1 MTNKTFIVAEAGN
14 NHEGSFNNAIK
25 LINAASKAGANAIKF
40 QTFKA
45 HLFLDKR
52 HPKYEMYKSFELT
65 EKEFEK
71 LSLHSREKNI
81 EFFSTPLDI
90 PSAIFLNNIQNKFK
104 IASGDINFYQLISK
118 VASFKKK
125 LIISSGASQLF
136 EIKDAVK
143 VIKKVWKNVFS
154 EKNLSILHCISEYPA
169 ELKNINLNT
178 INFLKEKFPN
188 QTIGFSDHTKGLDAS
203 IYARC
208 AGAEIIEKHFTLDN
222 NFSKFRD
229 HKLSLNPKN
238 LSLFVKKIQYI
249 DEIFGEKKKIILST
263 EKKNLKF
270 LRRKIYIISDLKKS
284 KKIKASDF
292 LHIRSNNGV
301 YSSFESKILGKKIKA
316 SIKKGFLK
324 IKDIKKI

>member
-1 MTNKTFIVAEAGN
+1 MDKTFIVAEAGN
-14 NHEGSFNNAIK
+14 NHEGHFQNAIK
-25 LINAASKAGANAIKF
+25 LINAASKAGADAIKF
-40 QTFKA
+40 QTFKS
-45 HLFLDKR
+45 HLFLDKK
-52 HPKYEMYKSFELT
+52 HSKYEMYKSFELT
-65 EKEFEK
+65 EQEFEK
-71 LSLHSREKNI
+71 LSDYSKSKKI

-90 PSAIFLNNIQNKFK
+90 PSAIFLNRIQKKFK
-104 IASGDINFYQLISK
+104 ISSGDINFYPLISK

-125 LIISSGASQLF
+125 LIISTGASQLS

-143 VIKKVWKNVFS
+143 VIKKKWKNTFS

-169 ELKNINLNT
+169 ELNNINLNT
-178 INFLKEKFPN
+178 INFLKKIFPN
-188 QTIGFSDHTKGLDAS
+188 QTIGFSDHTDGLDAS

-238 LSLFVKKIQYI
+238 LGLFVKKIRYL
-249 DEIFGEKKKIILST
+249 DKVFGEKKKIILSN
-263 EKKNLKF
+263 EKKNLRF
-270 LRRKIYIISDLKKS
+270 LRRKIYIISNLKKS
-284 KKIKASDF
+284 KKIKAKDI
-292 LHIRSNNGV
+292 LYIRSNTGV
-301 YSSFESKILGKKIKA
+301 YSSVESKIIGKKTKA